1 MTIAT
6 TLGDNGVTGD
16 KQYAFGTS
24 VLSGGS
30 SSGDVVTGLVSVD
43 MFLSINIGATAK
55 TVSINE
61 SLPLA
66 GGTVTA
72 YTESANATFSWLAI
86 GK

>member
-43 MFLSINIGATAK
+43 MFLSINI
-55 TVSINE
+55 
-61 SLPLA
+61 
-66 GGTVTA
+66 
-72 YTESANATFSWLAI
+72 
-86 GK
+86 